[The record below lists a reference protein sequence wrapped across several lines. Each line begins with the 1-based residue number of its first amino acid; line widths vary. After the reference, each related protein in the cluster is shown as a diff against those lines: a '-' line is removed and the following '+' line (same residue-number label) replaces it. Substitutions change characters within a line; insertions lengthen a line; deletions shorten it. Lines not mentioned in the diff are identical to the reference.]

1 MAGKRGA
8 YEFIKAVTN
17 NEATAKAFV
26 DNHNKFMTNI
36 FKGVKSVSQVTA
48 ENTLKVDELKQNFNI
63 QVANERVA
71 ISERKAQLSTEM
83 DRNFFSLKQKNRD
96 ILNSVKDRSK
106 IDIDTVSKQSSE
118 AYSKTVDTVKTDF
131 KVRSANTTASVRGTG
146 FTFGNDVLLVEHG
159 TVLYQDTLFNNAL
172 AQSGEQYQYAKY
184 LYSIVENIET
194 LVAGYELTAKP
205 LGLADSDDLPEG
217 YVAGTGNAGGA
228 QLIIKIT
235 VTK

>member
-1 MAGKRGA
+1 MKKIIVISYVLFVVAMYGDIKVVSIQGVVQTKKNLSQSWVKVAAGDMLTAGNFIFTGFNSNAILEYNTIKIEVKPLSQLQISSLFSDSNKTISDVYLKYGQ
-8 YEFIKAVTN
+8 IKA
-17 NEATAKAFV
+17 
-26 DNHNKFMTNI
+26 D
-36 FKGVKSVSQVTA
+36 VKR
-48 ENTLKVDELKQNFNI
+48 I
-63 QVANERVA
+63 
-71 ISERKAQLSTEM
+71 
-83 DRNFFSLKQKNRD
+83 
-96 ILNSVKDRSK
+96 
-106 IDIDTVSKQSSE
+106 
-118 AYSKTVDTVKTDF
+118 DTVKTDF